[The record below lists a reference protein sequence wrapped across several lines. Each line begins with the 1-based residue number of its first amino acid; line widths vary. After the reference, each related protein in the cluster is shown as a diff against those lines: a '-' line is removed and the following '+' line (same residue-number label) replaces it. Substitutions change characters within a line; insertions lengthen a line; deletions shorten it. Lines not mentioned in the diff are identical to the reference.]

1 MATKPDKENSSSKKN
16 VLKKSVGIKKPVA
29 KAKKQVEEED
39 VDFEDDK
46 TATKAGK
53 KSVGLISRK
62 DDDDGEEDIE
72 EEDDNLKQGEEDED
86 WDPDFNEFDLPKS
99 SKKTPSTRKSVKDDD
114 DDFKIDDEFKD
125 LFGSKSSSKKYNE
138 DDDY

>member
-16 VLKKSVGIKKPVA
+16 FIKKGVGIKKSA
-29 KAKKQVEEED
+29 SKAKKQVEEED
-39 VDFEDDK
+39 IDFED
-46 TATKAGK
+46 GK
-53 KSVGLISRK
+53 KAMKPSKKSDGIISRQ
-62 DDDDGEEDIE
+62 DDDEEDIE

-99 SKKTPSTRKSVKDDD
+99 SKKTSSIKKSVKDDE
-114 DDFKIDDEFKD
+114 DDFKVDDEFKD
-125 LFGSKSSSKKYNE
+125 LFGTNSSSKKYKE